1 MYTYML
7 SLYRYMYTYIQKY
20 VYLVHTYMCIYGFV
34 IKKQFFRYNCI
45 LSAFTTVVV
54 FSKAVCKFGNY

>member
-1 MYTYML
+1 MLYKYTDICIVTYKSMYTQ
-7 SLYRYMYTYIQKY
+7 YI
-20 VYLVHTYMCIYGFV
+20 HTYMCIYGFV
-34 IKKQFFRYNCI
+34 IKKQFFRYNWI